1 MKILY
6 THFLITIFA
15 FSITSCSNSNEAEVP
30 AASEEVVGQIEEEP
44 TSEVVEDHMFYQVP
58 TPNEL
63 FAVLKNAEVAYN
75 RENLNDIS
83 NVNKYETKASKALNF
98 GVYTADLAYITSLGQ
113 MDDASKFFETIRNLS
128 KDLEIENA
136 VDEVILKRLQS
147 NLENS
152 NADSLFYLSNETY
165 YNAYS
170 YLEEN
175 DRRDVLAMIVVGGWI
190 EGLNIILNLEPY
202 SDGSEV
208 CQRIADQK
216 LTLENLMIFTS
227 TIEND
232 QLSEI
237 VGELSAI
244 EEVFN
249 SEIIEEKAEAEATE
263 FTSSESEDGV
273 MIFGGGV
280 SSSISEAQFNELKSI
295 VLDLRTSIIEG
306 I

>member
-30 AASEEVVGQIEEEP
+30 ASEEVVEQIEEES
-44 TSEVVEDHMFYQVP
+44 TSELVEDHMFYQVP

-202 SDGSEV
+202 SEGSEV

-237 VGELSAI
+237 VGELSA
-244 EEVFN
+244 
-249 SEIIEEKAEAEATE
+249 
-263 FTSSESEDGV
+263 
-273 MIFGGGV
+273 
-280 SSSISEAQFNELKSI
+280 
-295 VLDLRTSIIEG
+295 
-306 I
+306 

>member
-1 MKILY
+1 MKNLYNKLFTMTIALIL
-6 THFLITIFA
+6 A
-15 FSITSCSNSNEAEVP
+15 SCSSNTEEAVVNEAVSESIP
-30 AASEEVVGQIEEEP
+30 EESNNETAA
-44 TSEVVEDHMFYQVP
+44 DNLFYQVP

-63 FAVLKNAEVAYN
+63 FAVLKNSNVAYN
-75 RENLNDIS
+75 RENLSDVS
-83 NVNKYETKASKALNF
+83 NASNYLTKASKALNF
-98 GVYTADLAYITSLGQ
+98 GVYTADLAYVTSLGQ
-113 MDDASKFFETIRNLS
+113 MDDASKFFETVRSLS

-136 VDEVILKRLQS
+136 VDEVIMKRLQS

-175 DRRDVLAMIVVGGWI
+175 DRRDVLGMIVVGGWI

-202 SDGSEV
+202 SEGSEV

-216 LTLENLMIFTS
+216 LTLENLLIFTS

-232 QLSEI
+232 QLAEI
-237 VGELSAI
+237 VGELSGI
-244 EEVFN
+244 EEIFN
-249 SEIIEEKAEAEATE
+249 YVSDDVDETESSESTE
-263 FTSSESEDGV
+263 FTSSESADGV
-273 MIFGGGV
+273 MIFGGGE
-280 SSSISEAQFNELKSI
+280 SNSINEKQFNELKSI

-306 I
+306 S

>member
-1 MKILY
+1 MALIL
-6 THFLITIFA
+6 A
-15 FSITSCSNSNEAEVP
+15 SCSSNTEEAVVD
-30 AASEEVVGQIEEEP
+30 EEVLEITQEESIEE
-44 TSEVVEDHMFYQVP
+44 TAADNLFYQVP

-63 FAVLKNAEVAYN
+63 FAVLKNSNVEYN
-75 RENLNDIS
+75 RENLSDVS
-83 NVNKYETKASKALNF
+83 NASNYLTKASKALNF
-98 GVYTADLAYITSLGQ
+98 GVYTADLAYVTSLGQ
-113 MDDASKFFETIRNLS
+113 MDDASKIFETVRSLS

-136 VDEVILKRLQS
+136 VDEVIMKRLQS

-175 DRRDVLAMIVVGGWI
+175 DRRDVLGMIVVGGWI

-202 SDGSEV
+202 NEGSEV

-216 LTLENLMIFTS
+216 LTLENLLIFTS

-232 QLSEI
+232 QLAEI
-237 VGELSAI
+237 IGELSSI

-249 SEIIEEKAEAEATE
+249 YADDDVDDSESSESSE
-263 FTSSESEDGV
+263 FTSSESADGV
-273 MIFGGGV
+273 MIFGGGE
-280 SSSISEAQFNELKSI
+280 SNSITEDQFNELKSI

-306 I
+306 S

>member
-30 AASEEVVGQIEEEP
+30 ASEEVVEQIEEES
-44 TSEVVEDHMFYQVP
+44 TSELVEDHMFYQVP

-202 SDGSEV
+202 SEGSEV

-237 VGELSAI
+237 VGELSAV

-249 SEIIEEKAEAEATE
+249 SENTEEEAEATE
-263 FTSSESEDGV
+263 FTSNESEDGV

>member
-1 MKILY
+1 
-6 THFLITIFA
+6 
-15 FSITSCSNSNEAEVP
+15 
-30 AASEEVVGQIEEEP
+30 
-44 TSEVVEDHMFYQVP
+44 MFYQVP

-63 FAVLKNAEVAYN
+63 FAVLKNADVAYN

-244 EEVFN
+244 GEVFN
-249 SEIIEEKAEAEATE
+249 SEIIEAEAEATE

>member
-30 AASEEVVGQIEEEP
+30 AASEEVVGQIQEEP

>member
-1 MKILY
+1 MKTLY
-6 THFLITIFA
+6 NYLLITFFA
-15 FSITSCSNSNEAEVP
+15 FNIASCSNSNESEV
-30 AASEEVVGQIEEEP
+30 SDSDEVVTQA
-44 TSEVVEDHMFYQVP
+44 VEDSTTDDVDNHMFYQVP

-63 FAVLKNAEVAYN
+63 FAVLKNAEVSYN

-98 GVYTADLAYITSLGQ
+98 GIYTADLAYITSLGQ
-113 MDDASKFFETIRNLS
+113 MDDASKFFETIRTMS

-136 VDEVILKRLQS
+136 VDEVVLKRLQS

-175 DRRDVLAMIVVGGWI
+175 DRRDVLALIVVGGWI

-202 SDGSEV
+202 SEGSEV

-216 LTLENLMIFTS
+216 LTLENLLVFTS
-227 TIEND
+227 SIEND

-237 VGELSAI
+237 IGELASI

-249 SEIIEEKAEAEATE
+249 DSSSDEDSESAE
-263 FTSSESEDGV
+263 FTSNESEDGV

-280 SSSISEAQFNELKSI
+280 SSSLSENQFNELKSI
-295 VLDLRTSIIEG
+295 VLDLRTSIVEG

>member
-30 AASEEVVGQIEEEP
+30 AASEEVVGQIQEEP

-295 VLDLRTSIIEG
+295 VLDLRTSIIEE

>member
-1 MKILY
+1 MKNLNNKLF
-6 THFLITIFA
+6 TITIALFLA
-15 FSITSCSNSNEAEVP
+15 SCSSNTEEAVVNEAV
-30 AASEEVVGQIEEEP
+30 SETIQEEP
-44 TSEVVEDHMFYQVP
+44 DNESAADNLFYQVP

-63 FAVLKNAEVAYN
+63 FAVLKNSGVAYN
-75 RENLNDIS
+75 RENLSDVS
-83 NVNKYETKASKALNF
+83 NASNYLTKASKALNF
-98 GVYTADLAYITSLGQ
+98 GVYTADLAYVTSLGQ
-113 MDDASKFFETIRNLS
+113 MDDASKFFETVRSLS

-136 VDEVILKRLQS
+136 VDEIIMKRLQS

-175 DRRDVLAMIVVGGWI
+175 DRRDVLGMIVVGGWI

-216 LTLENLMIFTS
+216 LTLENLLIFTS

-232 QLSEI
+232 QLAEI
-237 VGELSAI
+237 VGELSSI
-244 EEVFN
+244 EEIFN
-249 SEIIEEKAEAEATE
+249 YVSDDVDDTE
-263 FTSSESEDGV
+263 SSESSEFTTSESADGV
-273 MIFGGGV
+273 MMFGGGE
-280 SSSISEAQFNELKSI
+280 SNSINEEQFNELKSI

-306 I
+306 S